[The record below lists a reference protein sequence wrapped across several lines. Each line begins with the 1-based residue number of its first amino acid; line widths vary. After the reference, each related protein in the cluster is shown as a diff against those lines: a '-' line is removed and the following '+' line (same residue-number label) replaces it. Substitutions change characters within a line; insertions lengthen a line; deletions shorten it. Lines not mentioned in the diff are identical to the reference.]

1 MVEVFAAKRHYKFRF
16 ENLTEFRDFLLIF
29 LHVKSTVGDVPLF
42 LPNTYFNHII
52 ELSLNNA
59 MKTEDQKRKTSESI
73 FNSQITEGN
82 TPVNAIRR
90 VVLKPDGTRVP
101 VGSST
106 IAEDVEGEDEEHQ
119 DPPNHQ
125 LHLEARADVE
135 ASSED
140 DQPELPKMEP
150 VKLAPE
156 PTPDSDDDKKGKK
169 GKKDAKDAKDKKTK
183 EPKKDPKKDA
193 VDRGYNNEEVEKG
206 KHMMSN
212 PNFQANL
219 EKLKTQF
226 ARSKGIDTGVG
237 LKLGHSKKPSLSS
250 NPKTDLPQGPAEPQE
265 KPKINYDG
273 ERNLQ
278 ESEVIAADYM
288 PRDVPP
294 LSQQAGKI
302 QSDSMLKSGLGDSKG
317 TNLRTLAMQNRLSG
331 DAAPAGKLGSDGP
344 KLGGFKLGASKP
356 SLDLKRDVQQEPK
369 AAMVTTGSQLAGAK
383 PISKPSQEDVDEDRD
398 FQINREPLNKKGS
411 VQADANASD
420 WQVSDNTKKFGATDV
435 RGQTGNAL
443 TIKKPALGKKSQLQ
457 QEQDDDH
464 NNSWDEKNPFD

>member
-59 MKTEDQKRKTSESI
+59 MKTDDQKRRTSESI

-90 VVLKPDGTRVP
+90 VVLKADGTRVP
-101 VGSST
+101 VGSSA
-106 IAEDVEGEDEEHQ
+106 IVEDVEGEDEEHQ

-156 PTPDSDDDKKGKK
+156 PAADSDDDKKGKK
-169 GKKDAKDAKDKKTK
+169 AKKDAKEAKDKKTK
-183 EPKKDPKKDA
+183 EPKKDPKKDV

-206 KHMMSN
+206 KHMLSN

-219 EKLKTQF
+219 QMLKTQF
-226 ARSKGIDTGVG
+226 AKSKGIDVGAG
-237 LKLGHSKKPSLSS
+237 LKLGPSKKQSLST
-250 NPKTDLPQGPAEPQE
+250 NPKMELSQPTAEPEE
-265 KPKINYDG
+265 KPKINDYG

-278 ESEVIAADYM
+278 ESEVIAADYVS
-288 PRDVPP
+288 RDITP

-302 QSDSMLKSGLGDSKG
+302 QSDSTLKSGLGDSKG

-344 KLGGFKLGASKP
+344 KLGGLKLGASKP

-369 AAMVTTGSQLAGAK
+369 AAEVTSGSQVSGAK
-383 PISKPSQEDVDEDRD
+383 PATNASQENLGEDRD

-411 VQADANASD
+411 IQANWNASD
-420 WQVSDNTKKFGATDV
+420 WQVSDNTKKFGVTDV
-435 RGQTGNAL
+435 RGQTGNAQ
-443 TIKKPALGKKSQLQ
+443 TVKKSGLGKKSQLQ